1 MLFGRFNT
9 EEEAIEWASEVL
21 TLEIPFCPEIME
33 EKVMKAIEILL
44 TYLPDP
50 QVGIKYKGQIF
61 LKEKYQALCPSPE
74 QVLAL
79 IQNQ

>member
-9 EEEAIEWASEVL
+9 QEEAIEWAMEVL
-21 TLEIPFCPEIME
+21 TLEIPFCAEIME

-50 QVGIKYKGQIF
+50 QVGITYKGQVF
-61 LKEKYQALCPSPE
+61 LKEKYQTICPSPE
-74 QVLAL
+74 QALAL
-79 IQNQ
+79 IHT

>member
-1 MLFGRFNT
+1 
-9 EEEAIEWASEVL
+9 EWALEIL

-33 EKVMKAIEILL
+33 EQVKKAIEILL

-50 QVGIKYKGQIF
+50 QIGIKYKEQIF
-61 LKEKYQALCPSPE
+61 LKEKYKTLCPSPVE
-74 QVLAL
+74 ALAL